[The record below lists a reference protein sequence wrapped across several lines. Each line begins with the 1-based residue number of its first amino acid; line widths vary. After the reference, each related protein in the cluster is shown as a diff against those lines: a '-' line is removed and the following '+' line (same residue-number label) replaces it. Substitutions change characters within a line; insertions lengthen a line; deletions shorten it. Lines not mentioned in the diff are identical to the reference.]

1 MDIKNFL
8 NNSKATKE
16 FKESVNDFLNGGK
29 SDLIKYNLT
38 APRVKVERTLTKIV
52 EELQDLPISKVE
64 IDGSSGC
71 EYFRGTAKIWA
82 EEELSIDFEWNCLW
96 KAEEEGYKDY
106 FGMPDQIRAAREFGY
121 DCFKKFNVL
130 EKV

>member
-29 SDLIKYNLT
+29 SDLIKYNWT